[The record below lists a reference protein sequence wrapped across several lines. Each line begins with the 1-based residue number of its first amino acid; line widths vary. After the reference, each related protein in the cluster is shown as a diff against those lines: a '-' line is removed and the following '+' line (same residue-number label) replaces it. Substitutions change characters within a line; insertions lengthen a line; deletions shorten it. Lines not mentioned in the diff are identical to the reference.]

1 MAADAI
7 VVRESIEAKG
17 DVEMDD
23 VDDDNKT
30 RRAPETDADEDAD
43 ADADEDADGDAD
55 GDADADADGDIDM
68 DAEGETDD
76 GGDQAQQ
83 DQSSIDL
90 LQLIKETSEYL
101 CRFTIE
107 VDGE

>member
-23 VDDDNKT
+23 VDDTKT
-30 RRAPETDADEDAD
+30 RRAPEAE
-43 ADADEDADGDAD
+43 ADEDADGDAD
-55 GDADADADGDIDM
+55 EDAEGDVDADGDIDM
-68 DAEGETDD
+68 DAEGDTDD

-101 CRFTIE
+101 CHFTIE